1 MLLKGTIYI
10 TNDINL
16 CLTNMAM
23 CKTIIIADE
32 PENYRMPQA
41 IGGSLLLPPYQA
53 LELLVDGNERDFEF
67 EYDQYL
73 NNDISVYKFIN
84 IILQALIVGT
94 NIIFLVESNDIDFM
108 KVLRRYFAVS
118 FGIILGD
125 SMNPFSFDINYTT
138 SILNR
143 LYSCDDIS
151 KETYLSLYPLEFDID
166 PFCVGKL
173 QADFNMRFNN
183 IKEAHE
189 YFKRYSQMLKNG
201 GIIRDAVSRL

>member
-53 LELLVDGNERDFEF
+53 LELLVDGNEGDFEF

>member
-32 PENYRMPQA
+32 PENYRIPQA

-125 SMNPFSFDINYTT
+125 SMNPFSFDINYTPT
-138 SILNR
+138 ILNR

-189 YFKRYSQMLKNG
+189 YFKRYSQVLKNG

>member
-125 SMNPFSFDINYTT
+125 SMNPFSFDINYTP

-189 YFKRYSQMLKNG
+189 YFKRYSQVLKNG

>member
-16 CLTNMAM
+16 CLANMAM

-189 YFKRYSQMLKNG
+189 YFKRYSQVLKNG

>member
-138 SILNR
+138 TILNR

-189 YFKRYSQMLKNG
+189 YFKRYSQILKNG

>member
-189 YFKRYSQMLKNG
+189 YFKRYSQVLKNG

>member
-125 SMNPFSFDINYTT
+125 SMNPFSFDINYTPT
-138 SILNR
+138 ILNR

-189 YFKRYSQMLKNG
+189 YFKRYSQVLKNG

>member
-32 PENYRMPQA
+32 PETYRMPQA

-125 SMNPFSFDINYTT
+125 SMNPFSFDINYTPT
-138 SILNR
+138 ILNR

-189 YFKRYSQMLKNG
+189 YFKRYSQVLKNG

>member
-189 YFKRYSQMLKNG
+189 YFKRYSQVLKNG
-201 GIIRDAVSRL
+201 GIIRDAVLRL

>member
-16 CLTNMAM
+16 CLANMAM

-125 SMNPFSFDINYTT
+125 SMHPFSFDINYTT

>member
-108 KVLRRYFAVS
+108 KVLKRYFAVS

-183 IKEAHE
+183 IQSAHE

>member
-125 SMNPFSFDINYTT
+125 HMNPFSFDINYTT
-138 SILNR
+138 IILNR

>member
-138 SILNR
+138 TILNR

>member
-138 SILNR
+138 TILNR

-189 YFKRYSQMLKNG
+189 YFKRYSQVLKNG
-201 GIIRDAVSRL
+201 GIIRDAVLRL